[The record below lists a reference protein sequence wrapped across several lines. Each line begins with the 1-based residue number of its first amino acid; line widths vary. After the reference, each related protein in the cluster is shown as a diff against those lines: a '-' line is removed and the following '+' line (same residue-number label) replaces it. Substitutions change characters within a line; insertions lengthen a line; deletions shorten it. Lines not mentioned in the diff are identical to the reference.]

1 MGEGLSTLTA
11 LVGLLPTVN
20 PPVLGQVG
28 LAVEGLAALHALV
41 GPLPGVDHVVLQQVR
56 ALDEGLPTLSAFIGL
71 HSRVNLFMS
80 SKKVFLVKAFPTFIA
95 LEETFLFLS
104 HGIFA

>member
-1 MGEGLSTLTA
+1 MFNEGGALTEA
-11 LVGLLPTVN
+11 PSAHRT
-20 PPVLGQVG
+20 P
-28 LAVEGLAALHALV
+28 V

-56 ALDEGLPTLSAFIGL
+56 ALDEGLSTLSAFIGL